1 MRQVRVTQVNC
12 TTGEVMEGVN
22 LFIPT
27 RQKLK
32 EDFMLLDLKA
42 MEKLAMDKD
51 IKGEDWRVL
60 AVLMGRLEYENWLYI
75 TQKGLAEILG
85 MKQPTVARVIKKLID
100 KGIILKGKRLGNV
113 NGYRLN
119 AYYGW
124 RGRIN
129 KEYQS
134 TYEEH
139 SKLIQFPKS
148 QSTS

>member
-1 MRQVRVTQVNC
+1 
-12 TTGEVMEGVN
+12 MEGVN